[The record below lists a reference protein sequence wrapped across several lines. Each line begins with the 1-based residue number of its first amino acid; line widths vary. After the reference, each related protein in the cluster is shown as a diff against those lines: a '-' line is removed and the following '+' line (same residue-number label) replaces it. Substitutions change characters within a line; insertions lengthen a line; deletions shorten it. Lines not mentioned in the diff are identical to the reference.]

1 MKFYSVTRKGK
12 DLGRF
17 PKAAF
22 DEMIKNKLLPLD
34 AHYWTEGMA
43 DWASIASISGA
54 TPPIPTPP
62 KAPTA
67 TPAKVK
73 ATRVPLARSFFVFSW
88 ASVPWPSSS

>member
-67 TPAKVK
+67 TPAKVAKPRK
-73 ATRVPLARSFFVFSW
+73 AEADDEPD
-88 ASVPWPSSS
+88 